1 MTEASLSAGLD
12 AFDHRQ
18 AGAEIYALVERLYP
32 LCRSIT
38 GDGLRETLR
47 ALQELI
53 PLSLH
58 EVPSGSPVFDWTVPK
73 EWNVRDAYIKDPEGR
88 KVVDFRAHN
97 LHLVSYSVPMQ
108 RKMPLSEL
116 KEHLHSLPEHPDWI
130 PYRTSYYNEAW
141 GFCLAHNR
149 LLALRDGD
157 YEVCID
163 TTLSEGALTYG
174 EALLPGESDD
184 EVLIFAHAC
193 HPSLCNDNL
202 SGIGLAVFLARF
214 LAPLELRYSYRFVFA
229 PATIGSITWLSRN
242 EAILPKIRHGLV
254 ASVLGDPGNFHYKR
268 TYDGNAEID
277 RAVVRSLGDL
287 GLPFEVR
294 DFEPWGYD
302 ERQFNSPGLRL
313 PVGRLTR
320 SPNGE
325 YAEYH
330 TSADDL
336 DLVRPECLGESLKA
350 YLSVI
355 NVLEGNKTY
364 RNLAPK
370 GEPQLGRRGLYRK
383 LGGQQTIALNQLA
396 MLWVLNCSDGQQS
409 LLDIAERANLPFRE
423 LQAVAE
429 TLEASGL
436 LETVET

>member
-1 MTEASLSAGLD
+1 MTEASLSARLD

-18 AGAEIYALVERLYP
+18 AGEEIYALVERLYP

-58 EVPSGSPVFDWTVPK
+58 EVPTGSPVFDWTVPK

-88 KVVDFRAHN
+88 KVVDFQAHN
-97 LHLVSYSVPMQ
+97 LHLVSYSVPVQ

-116 KEHLHSLPEHPDWI
+116 KKHLHSLPEHPDWI

-149 LLALRDGD
+149 LLELRDGD

-163 TTLSEGALTYG
+163 STLSEGALTYG

-184 EVLIFAHAC
+184 EILIFAHAC

-254 ASVLGDPGNFHYKR
+254 ASVLGDPGKFHYKR

-277 RAVVRSLGDL
+277 RAVIRSLGDL

-336 DLVRPECLGESLKA
+336 DLVRPECLGESLEA
-350 YLSVI
+350 YLSVV
-355 NVLEGNKTY
+355 NTLEANRTY

-409 LLDIAERANLPFRE
+409 LLDIAERADLPFRE

-436 LETVET
+436 LETVEA